1 MRAATLDTNS
11 FTVDLIRGPSAL
23 GSVYSMIRSLDK
35 KKDRKNPIDFEIRN
49 GRNVIPLLGLTLV

>member
-11 FTVDLIRGPSAL
+11 FTVDLIRGPSEL
-23 GSVYSMIRSLDK
+23 GSVYSMIRSLEK
-35 KKDRKNPIDFEIRN
+35 KVEKNPIDLKIRN